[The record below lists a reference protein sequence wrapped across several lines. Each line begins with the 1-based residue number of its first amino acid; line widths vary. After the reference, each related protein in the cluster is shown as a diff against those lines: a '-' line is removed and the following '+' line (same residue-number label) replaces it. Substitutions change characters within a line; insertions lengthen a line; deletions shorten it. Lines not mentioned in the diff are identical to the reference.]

1 MKENILNTITDA
13 YIKLN
18 LCEDCS
24 DCQYK
29 ANCHTRNSIK
39 TELYFAIEN
48 NINDIQTK
56 VNKLNEVNKSIEKDF
71 INLIYHYV
79 NNPDK
84 MQKDLDTFPESI
96 KTTIIKDFTKD
107 LNLFIKKLIHLRNI
121 LLNENL
127 DK

>member
-1 MKENILNTITDA
+1 MEENILDAIINA
-13 YIKLN
+13 YIKSN
-18 LCEDCS
+18 LCEDCTNCS
-24 DCQYK
+24 YK

-39 TELYFAIEN
+39 TELYFVIKN
-48 NINDIQTK
+48 NINDIQNK
-56 VNKLNEVNKSIEKDF
+56 VNKLNKINESIEKDF

-84 MQKDLDTFPESI
+84 MQKDLDTFSESI
-96 KTTIIKDFTKD
+96 KTTVIKDFTKN

>member
-1 MKENILNTITDA
+1 
-13 YIKLN
+13 
-18 LCEDCS
+18 
-24 DCQYK
+24 
-29 ANCHTRNSIK
+29 
-39 TELYFAIEN
+39 
-48 NINDIQTK
+48 
-56 VNKLNEVNKSIEKDF
+56 
-71 INLIYHYV
+71 
-79 NNPDK
+79 